1 MKAGTMNGTDATSAT
16 ATKGQVACIRTMLA
30 KLHLAADKEAIIAG
44 ASQQRT
50 TSTRELSTAEATL
63 LIRWLKSQD
72 PEEVSAEKMRKKI
85 ISQARGMGWIAP
97 NGKADMQRLDAWM
110 QKSSYL
116 KKKINQYQYTELPK
130 LVTQFERVYLSFLK
144 GI

>member
-1 MKAGTMNGTDATSAT
+1 MKAGTMNGSDTTT

-85 ISQARGMGWIAP
+85 ISQARGMGWVA

-110 QKSSYL
+110 MKSSYL
-116 KKKINQYQYTELPK
+116 HKKINQYRYPELPK

>member
-1 MKAGTMNGTDATSAT
+1 MNGTDATGTT

-50 TSTRELSTAEATL
+50 TSTRELSTTEATL

-85 ISQARGMGWIAP
+85 ISQARGMGWVA

-110 QKSSYL
+110 MKSSYL
-116 KKKINQYQYTELPK
+116 HKKINQYRYPELPK